1 MKLLL
6 DENLSRR
13 MVPLIALHYLGSSQV
28 ALLGLE
34 RASDTAIRDY
44 ARQHDFVIVT
54 KDSDFVDL
62 STLYGQ
68 PPKLILLKTG
78 NQPWQATAQTL
89 IAHRERLESAL
100 LTANAA
106 WIDLY
111 S

>member
-13 MVPLIALHYLGSSQV
+13 IVSPITSHYPGSSQV

-34 RASDTAIRDY
+34 RAADAAIWAY
-44 ARQHDFVIVT
+44 ARQHDFIIVT

-68 PPKLILLKTG
+68 PPKVILLRTG
-78 NQPWQATAQTL
+78 NQTWQMTAQTL
-89 IAHRERLESAL
+89 IDRRESLESAL
-100 LTANAA
+100 IGTNTACV
-106 WIDLY
+106 DLY
-111 S
+111 

>member
-13 MVPLIALHYLGSSQV
+13 MVSLIAAHYPGSSQV
-28 ALLGLE
+28 ALLGME
-34 RASDTAIRDY
+34 QASDTAIWAY

-68 PPKLILLKTG
+68 PPKVILLKAG
-78 NQPWQATAQTL
+78 NETWQVTAQNL
-89 IAHRERLESAL
+89 INRRELLESAL
-100 LTANAA
+100 ITANAA
-106 WIDLY
+106 GVDLY
-111 S
+111 